1 MKPDTRGFTVAEAL
15 IALMFVCVAFVG
27 AYLALG
33 LAMVDGG
40 DAAKA
45 AEGVG
50 YTDAH
55 VITRHNV
62 FPQDHGCAASDDLA
76 FDVKA
81 KDSSGKDVALTVCC
95 GAWYKGCAVK
105 H

>member
-1 MKPDTRGFTVAEAL
+1 MKRGARGFTVAESL
-15 IALMFVCVAFVG
+15 IALLLVCVVFIG
-27 AYLALG
+27 GYLALG

-40 DAAKA
+40 DAVKA

-50 YTDAH
+50 YTDAR
-55 VITRHNV
+55 VITRHNA
-62 FPQDHGCAASDDLA
+62 FPQDHGCAATDDLA

-95 GAWYKGCAVK
+95 GSWYKGCAVK